1 MTLMYE
7 KRKKCAVCRKRSKYS
22 LLRSTNAFGYK
33 DLDTRPP
40 EMERSTINLWVQRCP
55 YCGYCAPDISERTE
69 NSKKIVYSVSYIK
82 QLNDPE
88 FSRLANEFLC
98 CSLIQENA
106 EEYADAGWSNIH
118 AAWACDDADLII
130 QSQNCRMKAVV
141 LLQKAKENG
150 QMYGQDTISEVVIMV
165 DLLRRSCQFEKALK
179 LCEEELKNNPEK
191 SIKDFLRFQKKLINK
206 SDIACYNFG
215 DSIIKND

>member
-7 KRKKCAVCRKRSKYS
+7 KRKKCAVCRKRKKYS
-22 LLRSTNAFGYK
+22 LLRSTNAYGYI

-40 EMERSTINLWVQRCP
+40 EMRRSTFNLWVQRCP
-55 YCGYCAPDISERTE
+55 SCGYCAPDISERTK
-69 NSKKIVYSVSYIK
+69 NSINIVYSDPYIK

-88 FSRLANEFLC
+88 FSMLANEFLC
-98 CSLIQENA
+98 CSIIQENA
-106 EEYADAGWSNIH
+106 EEYADAGWSNIY

-130 QSQNCRMKAVV
+130 QSQHCRTKAVV

-150 QMYGQDTISEVVIMV
+150 QTYAQDTLSEIVIMI
-165 DLLRRSCQFEKALK
+165 DLLRRSCQFEEALR
-179 LCEEELKNNPEK
+179 LCEDELKTKPEK
-191 SIKDFLRFQKKLINK
+191 TISGVLQFQRKLISK

-215 DSIIKND
+215 DAITKDV